1 MNPTNLTNLQEA
13 KEEKAKLVWML
24 NAIKEK
30 IDAYWLDDIAID
42 SWPFRKL
49 CSDKQSIEYRIKE
62 INKVLNSNK

>member
-1 MNPTNLTNLQEA
+1 MSLQEA

-24 NAIKEK
+24 NAIQEK

-49 CSDKQSIEYRIKE
+49 CSTKQRIEMRLEE
-62 INKVLNSNK
+62 INKVLNNNK